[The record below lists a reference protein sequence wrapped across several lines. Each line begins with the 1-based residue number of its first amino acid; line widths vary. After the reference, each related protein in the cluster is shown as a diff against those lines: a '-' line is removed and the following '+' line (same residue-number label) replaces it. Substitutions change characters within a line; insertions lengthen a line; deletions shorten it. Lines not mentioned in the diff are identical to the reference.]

1 MLKPGVFEREEG
13 KDTGRRRGGGKK
25 GERFASH
32 PGFITTSI

>member
-13 KDTGRRRGGGKK
+13 KDTGRKRGEKK

-32 PGFITTSI
+32 PGFITMSI